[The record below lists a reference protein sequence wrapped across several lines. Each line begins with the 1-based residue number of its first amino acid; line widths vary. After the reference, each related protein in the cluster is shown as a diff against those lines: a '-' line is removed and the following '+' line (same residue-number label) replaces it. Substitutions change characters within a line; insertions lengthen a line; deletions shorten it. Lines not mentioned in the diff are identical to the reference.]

1 MLLTDSFLDYLRYE
15 RNYSDDTVKAYGED
29 IRQFQEFGGEDV
41 GLQSPSEV
49 VVDVVREWMIHLM
62 NLGYATTSVN
72 RKLSSLRSYYKY
84 LLRKGEVKVDPLRK
98 ITGPKN
104 KKNLPVFVKES
115 EMNRLLDDEDFGEGF
130 EGCRDHLVIAM
141 FYATGMRLS
150 ELIGL
155 DDGDVDFAA
164 SVIKVTGKRNKQR
177 LIPFGEELRAEMEA
191 YVKQRDESVPVRSGA
206 FFVRKTGERLYPN
219 IVRKIVTR
227 NLSKVVTVKK
237 RSPHVLRHTFATSM
251 LNHEAE
257 LGAIKELLGHESLA
271 TTEIYT
277 HTTFE
282 ELKKVYNQAKCITR
296 PILGLKEKEVCMEIR
311 IQSIHFDA
319 SEQLQAFIQ
328 KKAAKLER
336 FYDDIQKVEVSL
348 KVVKPETAENKEA
361 GVKVLVPNGELYA
374 NKVCDTFEEAVD
386 LCLEALEKQL
396 VKYKEK
402 IRNK

>member
-84 LLRKGEVKVDPLRK
+84 LLRRGEVKVDPLRK

-177 LIPFGEELRAEMEA
+177 LIPFGEELRVEMET
-191 YVKQRDESVPVRSGA
+191 YVKQRDESVPVRSDA
-206 FFVRKTGERLYPN
+206 FFVRKTGERLCPN

-282 ELKKVYNQAKCITR
+282 ELKKVYNQAHPR
-296 PILGLKEKEVCMEIR
+296 
-311 IQSIHFDA
+311 A
-319 SEQLQAFIQ
+319 
-328 KKAAKLER
+328 
-336 FYDDIQKVEVSL
+336 
-348 KVVKPETAENKEA
+348 
-361 GVKVLVPNGELYA
+361 
-374 NKVCDTFEEAVD
+374 
-386 LCLEALEKQL
+386 
-396 VKYKEK
+396 
-402 IRNK
+402 

>member
-29 IRQFQEFGGEDV
+29 IRQFQEFGGEGV
-41 GLQSPSEV
+41 GLQSPPEV

-84 LLRKGEVKVDPLRK
+84 LLRKGEVEVDPLRK

-177 LIPFGEELRAEMEA
+177 LIPFGEELRVEMET
-191 YVKQRDESVPVRSGA
+191 YVKQRDESVPVRSDA

-282 ELKKVYNQAKCITR
+282 ELKKVYNQAHPR
-296 PILGLKEKEVCMEIR
+296 
-311 IQSIHFDA
+311 A
-319 SEQLQAFIQ
+319 
-328 KKAAKLER
+328 
-336 FYDDIQKVEVSL
+336 
-348 KVVKPETAENKEA
+348 
-361 GVKVLVPNGELYA
+361 
-374 NKVCDTFEEAVD
+374 
-386 LCLEALEKQL
+386 
-396 VKYKEK
+396 
-402 IRNK
+402 

>member
-115 EMNRLLDDEDFGEGF
+115 EMNRLLDDVDFGEGF

-219 IVRKIVTR
+219 VVRKIVTR

-282 ELKKVYNQAKCITR
+282 ELKKVYNQAHPR
-296 PILGLKEKEVCMEIR
+296 
-311 IQSIHFDA
+311 A
-319 SEQLQAFIQ
+319 
-328 KKAAKLER
+328 
-336 FYDDIQKVEVSL
+336 
-348 KVVKPETAENKEA
+348 
-361 GVKVLVPNGELYA
+361 
-374 NKVCDTFEEAVD
+374 
-386 LCLEALEKQL
+386 
-396 VKYKEK
+396 
-402 IRNK
+402 

>member
-177 LIPFGEELRAEMEA
+177 LIPFGEELRVEMEA
-191 YVKQRDESVPVRSGA
+191 YVKQRDESVLVRSGA

-282 ELKKVYNQAKCITR
+282 ELKKVYNQAHPR
-296 PILGLKEKEVCMEIR
+296 
-311 IQSIHFDA
+311 A
-319 SEQLQAFIQ
+319 
-328 KKAAKLER
+328 
-336 FYDDIQKVEVSL
+336 
-348 KVVKPETAENKEA
+348 
-361 GVKVLVPNGELYA
+361 
-374 NKVCDTFEEAVD
+374 
-386 LCLEALEKQL
+386 
-396 VKYKEK
+396 
-402 IRNK
+402 